1 MIRSGPSTMYSP
13 TGTSDSSGFSE
24 RDSGFS
30 NGCSNTAGNQPP
42 PFRSAFPGFQRSES
56 PNIADRMR
64 TGSPGINFEPVFL
77 KVLLIFAT
85 QWKHGIH
92 EITNLTE
99 TKQI

>member
-1 MIRSGPSTMYSP
+1 MYNP

-64 TGSPGINFEPVFL
+64 TGSPGINFEPVFQ
-77 KVLLIFAT
+77 KFCS
-85 QWKHGIH
+85 
-92 EITNLTE
+92 NLPDNGNMEYLSTLA
-99 TKQI
+99 